1 MESRWVDD
9 SLSLVMRH
17 SLFLRSSATA
27 AQTALAVEKSCWD
40 RSNVVCSNAEE
51 FPRMDIQ
58 LRRFH
63 DLAAAV
69 NPGVGRGIFG
79 LVLDGNG
86 GTEG

>member
-1 MESRWVDD
+1 
-9 SLSLVMRH
+9 
-17 SLFLRSSATA
+17 
-27 AQTALAVEKSCWD
+27 
-40 RSNVVCSNAEE
+40 VVCSNVEE
-51 FPRMDIQ
+51 FPRMDI
-58 LRRFH
+58 LVRPFH